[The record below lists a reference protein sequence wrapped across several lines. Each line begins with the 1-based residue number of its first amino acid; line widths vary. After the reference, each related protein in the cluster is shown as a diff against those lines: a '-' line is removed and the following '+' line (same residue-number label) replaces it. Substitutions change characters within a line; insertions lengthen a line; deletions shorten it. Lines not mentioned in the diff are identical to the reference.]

1 MVPNDARLRSRT
13 KRPFFASLPVQIIL
27 PEASG
32 AAVAGRGGETTAAG
46 AGGATGGR
54 TVGLN
59 IGGRPRGPGGSHIV
73 DLRWRN
79 ARRLVG
85 CLPHRSLWLPERNYG
100 PRRNSRRD
108 GWGWWRER
116 RRRGH
121 LETRLLGFR
130 LTLRPRLLRG
140 LTARRR
146 RRCGRWR
153 ALAWLQK
160 TRHLRLRLHA
170 CRVHTKPHHHVARKP
185 LIKDA
190 ARAQIRRGQIHV
202 RLYPTVL
209 ELDRSLLSMTHRLT
223 RAIPRDS
230 KLAAHI
236 RRRQFQTLGRR
247 FHQPI
252 S

>member
-108 GWGWWRER
+108 GWGWWC
-116 RRRGH
+116 
-121 LETRLLGFR
+121 
-130 LTLRPRLLRG
+130 
-140 LTARRR
+140 AR
-146 RRCGRWR
+146 RRCGRWTT
-153 ALAWLQK
+153 LAWLQK